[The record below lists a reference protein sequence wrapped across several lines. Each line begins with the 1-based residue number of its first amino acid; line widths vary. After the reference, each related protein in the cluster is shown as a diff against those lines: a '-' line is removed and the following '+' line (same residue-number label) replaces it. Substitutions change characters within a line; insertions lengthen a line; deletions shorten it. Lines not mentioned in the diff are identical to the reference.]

1 MMFLDKKFTFFG
13 EFFLKITPRY
23 RQQSFYDE
31 LLATKI
37 IKKLQTSNTK
47 FHFFFVYLH
56 PENESL
62 NEIH

>member
-47 FHFFFVYLH
+47 FHFFCIFA
-56 PENESL
+56 S
-62 NEIH
+62 